1 MKLCVYAVALMELV
15 KNANSPFRKNGKRLW
30 YFLLPYLFLLPSLI
44 FLLTFTHYPIIK
56 SIWTSFFEWDLA
68 TPKPVWTGLTNYVR
82 LVNDPIFWLVIRNN
96 LLYALGTVI
105 PCVALA
111 LFLAVFANQKIKGL
125 GFFRSALFYPTMI
138 PMAAAAMIWVWIFS
152 DGYGLINFFIKS
164 LGFASIDFL
173 NNLQWALPSL
183 MIVGIWKYAGY
194 YMVIFLAG
202 LQGVDQ
208 ELYEYALIEG
218 SNPWYTFRKIT
229 FPLISPTTFFVV
241 IIAIINS
248 FQSID
253 QVYIMTR
260 GGPSNAT
267 NMLVYYIYQNA
278 FLFADFGYGYTLS
291 TVLFIIL
298 LIFSLVYFVLLSRR
312 VHYN

>member
-1 MKLCVYAVALMELV
+1 
-15 KNANSPFRKNGKRLW
+15 
-30 YFLLPYLFLLPSLI
+30 
-44 FLLTFTHYPIIK
+44 
-56 SIWTSFFEWDLA
+56 
-68 TPKPVWTGLTNYVR
+68 
-82 LVNDPIFWLVIRNN
+82 
-96 LLYALGTVI
+96 
-105 PCVALA
+105 
-111 LFLAVFANQKIKGL
+111 
-125 GFFRSALFYPTMI
+125 
-138 PMAAAAMIWVWIFS
+138 
-152 DGYGLINFFIKS
+152 
-164 LGFASIDFL
+164 
-173 NNLQWALPSL
+173 
-183 MIVGIWKYAGY
+183 
-194 YMVIFLAG
+194 MVIFLAG

-218 SNPWYTFRKIT
+218 SNPWNTFWKIT

-253 QVYIMTR
+253 QVYVMTR

-291 TVLFIIL
+291 TVLFFIL